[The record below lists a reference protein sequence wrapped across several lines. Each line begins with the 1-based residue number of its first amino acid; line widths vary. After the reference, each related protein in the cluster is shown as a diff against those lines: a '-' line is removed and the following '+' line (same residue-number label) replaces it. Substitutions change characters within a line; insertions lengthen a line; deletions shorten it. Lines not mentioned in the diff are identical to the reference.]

1 MIITF
6 ANFKG
11 GVGKTT
17 TTSLFAFILSEFKD
31 KKVLVIDTDPQ
42 LSLTED
48 LERTYKAELDYDKN
62 IHNSLFGNN
71 DVEKNI
77 QKLSKNL
84 DILAGSW
91 DLVNFTIEAINNFDT
106 SYHAHLLE
114 ILLAD
119 VQEKYDY
126 VLIDTAPSTDIVM
139 DNAIYASDWIIVPTK
154 TERPAF
160 STTQKYYK
168 YLIALHEN
176 EDIDFKL
183 LGILPYLVGN
193 SATDKRLLKNY
204 KEVFKHNLFENTI
217 RQSDRV
223 KTWFDFG
230 ITTDEAHDKK
240 TLSMYED
247 IVDEALNKM
256 EGN

>member
-1 MIITF
+1 M
-6 ANFKG
+6 
-11 GVGKTT
+11 
-17 TTSLFAFILSEFKD
+17 
-31 KKVLVIDTDPQ
+31 
-42 LSLTED
+42 
-48 LERTYKAELDYDKN
+48 
-62 IHNSLFGNN
+62 
-71 DVEKNI
+71 
-77 QKLSKNL
+77 
-84 DILAGSW
+84 
-91 DLVNFTIEAINNFDT
+91 
-106 SYHAHLLE
+106 
-114 ILLAD
+114 
-119 VQEKYDY
+119 
-126 VLIDTAPSTDIVM
+126 
-139 DNAIYASDWIIVPTK
+139 
-154 TERPAF
+154 
-160 STTQKYYK
+160 
-168 YLIALHEN
+168 
-176 EDIDFKL
+176 